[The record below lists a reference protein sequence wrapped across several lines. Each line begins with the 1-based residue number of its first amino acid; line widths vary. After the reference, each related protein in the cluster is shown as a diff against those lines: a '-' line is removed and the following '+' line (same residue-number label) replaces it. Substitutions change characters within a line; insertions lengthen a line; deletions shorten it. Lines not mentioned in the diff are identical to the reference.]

1 MVGRE
6 GVEPSEPLRQ
16 QFYRLPRSR
25 LRYIFPYIHSFGI
38 AENEELQLPTQIFN
52 VERS

>member
-1 MVGRE
+1 MVGRD
-6 GVEPSEPLRQ
+6 GVEPPEVLANAFTVRPAPTYGISPHN
-16 QFYRLPRSR
+16 
-25 LRYIFPYIHSFGI
+25 IHSFDI